1 MKLLKEQF
9 SDLFELPNEI
19 ILDAPLIMMVGQKKL
34 YIENHKG
41 IALYQQDKLKVR
53 LKVGNILIEGKDL
66 LISEINTEYLFI
78 SGIIVSLNYEIKG
91 GAGD

>member
-9 SDLFELPNEI
+9 SDLFELPDEI
-19 ILDAPLIMMVGQKKL
+19 ILNAPLIMMVGQKKL

-78 SGIIVSLNYEIKG
+78 SGIISSLNYEIKG